1 MSHCSETSSGLLL
14 LVILFSEPINT
25 NSILHKIL
33 AKERGACLHRDDWCR
48 GGCIFAVGNG
58 KLFVRLD
65 GRTKKEE
72 SANRK
77 SKDESD
83 E

>member
-1 MSHCSETSSGLLL
+1 MGSVGCLTVPRLHRGLLL

-33 AKERGACLHRDDWCR
+33 AKERSSCLHRDDWCR

-77 SKDESD
+77 K
-83 E
+83 